1 MIQVNMHEAKT
12 NLSRLIQ
19 QVIDGEE
26 VIIAKDGHPVAR
38 LVLLDELK
46 PKRRL
51 GTAAGAIHL
60 ADDYTAPLPELE
72 DYLL

>member
-19 QVIDGEE
+19 KVIEGEQ
-26 VIIAKDGHPVAR
+26 VIIAKDGHPVVK

-46 PKRRL
+46 PNRRL
-51 GTAAGAIHL
+51 GTAAGVIQL
-60 ADDYTAPLPELE
+60 ADDYTSPLPELE
-72 DYLL
+72 EYLL